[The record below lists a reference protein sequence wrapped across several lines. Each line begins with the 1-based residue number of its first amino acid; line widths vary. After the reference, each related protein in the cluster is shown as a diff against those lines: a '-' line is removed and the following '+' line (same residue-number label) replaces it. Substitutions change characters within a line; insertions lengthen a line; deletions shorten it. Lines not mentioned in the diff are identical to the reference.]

1 MEEQYNINFKG
12 IQFFNSKKYFN
23 VFHQIFFDTK
33 SNKKV
38 FKLFER
44 TITKNNKNYFPL
56 KETNKNGYWFHIYKY
71 INTPV
76 YLDISYKKVD
86 SKNNSEYI
94 INEFSYK
101 YIQQF
106 CRKIINKL
114 KLISIT
120 EGKNL
125 YNLKILYIKICAKL
139 CNNKRLNSRN
149 IMKNGKIDYIAL
161 SIDNSKLGKLERASL
176 YITEKFTSII
186 CDQKNLLKSKTRTNI
201 LEKYNALKNLTNEMN
216 QVINNKEDEKSDK
229 LELKYFLK
237 TGRPIG
243 YITEKFIGPT
253 DEKSLIMKQ
262 RKIFISHKLRE
273 NVLNHNEEK
282 KNTLNVNSHTTILS
296 NDLKKISLKN
306 FKTFH
311 NGKLNNHKISSLKTC
326 YSINSFLIG
335 LKKPHLSKNLSSRNI
350 QGKYLNYEI
359 LTKHNIRSKSS
370 KSFSRIDKIFFIT
383 KRDLFY

>member
-1 MEEQYNINFKG
+1 M
-12 IQFFNSKKYFN
+12 
-23 VFHQIFFDTK
+23 
-33 SNKKV
+33 
-38 FKLFER
+38 
-44 TITKNNKNYFPL
+44 
-56 KETNKNGYWFHIYKY
+56 
-71 INTPV
+71 
-76 YLDISYKKVD
+76 
-86 SKNNSEYI
+86 
-94 INEFSYK
+94 
-101 YIQQF
+101 
-106 CRKIINKL
+106 
-114 KLISIT
+114 
-120 EGKNL
+120 

-350 QGKYLNYEI
+350 KGKYLNYEI
-359 LTKHNIRSKSS
+359 LKKNNIRSKSS

>member
-1 MEEQYNINFKG
+1 MEEQDNINFKG
-12 IQFFNSKKYFN
+12 IKFFKSKKYFN
-23 VFHQIFFDTK
+23 IFHQIFFDTK
-33 SNKKV
+33 NNKKV

-44 TITKNNKNYFPL
+44 TTTKNNKNYFPL

-106 CRKIINKL
+106 CSKIIKKL

-139 CNNKRLNSRN
+139 CNNKRLSSRN

-161 SIDNSKLGKLERASL
+161 SIDNTKLGKIERASL

-186 CDQKNLLKSKTRTNI
+186 CDQKNLLKNKTRASI

-216 QVINNKEDEKSDK
+216 QVINSKEDEKSNK

-273 NVLNHNEEK
+273 NALNHNEEK

-350 QGKYLNYEI
+350 KGKSLNYEFF
-359 LTKHNIRSKSS
+359 KKNNIRLKSS
-370 KSFSRIDKIFFIT
+370 KSSSRIDKIFFIT

>member
-1 MEEQYNINFKG
+1 MEEQYNINLKG
-12 IQFFNSKKYFN
+12 IKFFNSKKYFN

-125 YNLKILYIKICAKL
+125 YNIKILYIKICAKL

-311 NGKLNNHKISSLKTC
+311 NGKFNNHKISSLKTC
-326 YSINSFLIG
+326 YSFNSFLIG

-350 QGKYLNYEI
+350 KGKYLNYEI
-359 LTKHNIRSKSS
+359 LKKNNIRSKSS

>member
-1 MEEQYNINFKG
+1 MEEQDNINFKE
-12 IQFFNSKKYFN
+12 IKFFKSKKYFN
-23 VFHQIFFDTK
+23 IFHQIFFDTK
-33 SNKKV
+33 NNKKV

-44 TITKNNKNYFPL
+44 TTTKNNKNYFPL

-139 CNNKRLNSRN
+139 CNNKRLSSRN

-161 SIDNSKLGKLERASL
+161 SIDNTKLGKIERASL

-186 CDQKNLLKSKTRTNI
+186 CDQKNLLK
-201 LEKYNALKNLTNEMN
+201 LM
-216 QVINNKEDEKSDK
+216 VIR
-229 LELKYFLK
+229 F
-237 TGRPIG
+237 R
-243 YITEKFIGPT
+243 
-253 DEKSLIMKQ
+253 
-262 RKIFISHKLRE
+262 
-273 NVLNHNEEK
+273 
-282 KNTLNVNSHTTILS
+282 
-296 NDLKKISLKN
+296 
-306 FKTFH
+306 
-311 NGKLNNHKISSLKTC
+311 
-326 YSINSFLIG
+326 
-335 LKKPHLSKNLSSRNI
+335 
-350 QGKYLNYEI
+350 
-359 LTKHNIRSKSS
+359 
-370 KSFSRIDKIFFIT
+370 
-383 KRDLFY
+383 

>member
-1 MEEQYNINFKG
+1 M
-12 IQFFNSKKYFN
+12 
-23 VFHQIFFDTK
+23 
-33 SNKKV
+33 
-38 FKLFER
+38 
-44 TITKNNKNYFPL
+44 
-56 KETNKNGYWFHIYKY
+56 
-71 INTPV
+71 
-76 YLDISYKKVD
+76 
-86 SKNNSEYI
+86 
-94 INEFSYK
+94 
-101 YIQQF
+101 
-106 CRKIINKL
+106 
-114 KLISIT
+114 
-120 EGKNL
+120 
-125 YNLKILYIKICAKL
+125 
-139 CNNKRLNSRN
+139 
-149 IMKNGKIDYIAL
+149 
-161 SIDNSKLGKLERASL
+161 
-176 YITEKFTSII
+176 
-186 CDQKNLLKSKTRTNI
+186 
-201 LEKYNALKNLTNEMN
+201 
-216 QVINNKEDEKSDK
+216 
-229 LELKYFLK
+229 K

-350 QGKYLNYEI
+350 KGKYLNYEI
-359 LTKHNIRSKSS
+359 LKKNNIRSKS
-370 KSFSRIDKIFFIT
+370 SFSRIDKIFFIT

>member
-12 IQFFNSKKYFN
+12 IKFFNSKKYFN

-186 CDQKNLLKSKTRTNI
+186 CD
-201 LEKYNALKNLTNEMN
+201 
-216 QVINNKEDEKSDK
+216 
-229 LELKYFLK
+229 
-237 TGRPIG
+237 
-243 YITEKFIGPT
+243 
-253 DEKSLIMKQ
+253 
-262 RKIFISHKLRE
+262 
-273 NVLNHNEEK
+273 
-282 KNTLNVNSHTTILS
+282 
-296 NDLKKISLKN
+296 
-306 FKTFH
+306 
-311 NGKLNNHKISSLKTC
+311 
-326 YSINSFLIG
+326 
-335 LKKPHLSKNLSSRNI
+335 
-350 QGKYLNYEI
+350 
-359 LTKHNIRSKSS
+359 
-370 KSFSRIDKIFFIT
+370 
-383 KRDLFY
+383 